1 MNTWSPEFWFALA
14 ALGTWRVTHLLAEE
28 DGPADLIL
36 KLRSKFGSSVLGTLM
51 DCFQCLSLWIAI
63 PFTFIVTGPA
73 LAWIPAWLA
82 VSGAACLLER
92 LGSERPALQ
101 VDPPHFSENNEHV
114 VLRSRPDGT
123 EG

>member
-101 VDPPHFSENNEHV
+101 VDPPHFPENNEHV

>member
-1 MNTWSPEFWFALA
+1 MP
-14 ALGTWRVTHLLAEE
+14 
-28 DGPADLIL
+28 
-36 KLRSKFGSSVLGTLM
+36 
-51 DCFQCLSLWIAI
+51 SLWIAI

-101 VDPPHFSENNEHV
+101 VDPPHFPENNEHV